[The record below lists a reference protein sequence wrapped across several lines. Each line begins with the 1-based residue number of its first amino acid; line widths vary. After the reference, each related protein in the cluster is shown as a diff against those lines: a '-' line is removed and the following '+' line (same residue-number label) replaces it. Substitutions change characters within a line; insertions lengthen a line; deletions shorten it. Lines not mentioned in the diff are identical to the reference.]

1 MPQEKTQHILPADLI
16 RGLRKFGMS
25 LGAFAGATG
34 WLVAPLAE
42 MWKSGRA
49 ADICIR
55 GRSRENVLARL
66 YLRDLLSL

>member
-1 MPQEKTQHILPADLI
+1 
-16 RGLRKFGMS
+16 MS

-66 YLRDLLSL
+66 YLRDLLYM